1 MSEVQRNFTSAMG
14 AVSMA
19 LDAMDGADNAKVSG
33 TFTDA
38 EMALYRKIGRLEADF
53 SRALREFAEDT
64 AHHDWVTGTVAKVK
78 AKEAEDRARWD
89 SMEKF

>member
-1 MSEVQRNFTSAMG
+1 MG

-19 LDAMDGADNAKVSG
+19 LDAMDGADGSNGG

-53 SRALREFAEDT
+53 SRALRQFAEDT
-64 AHHDWVTGTVAKVK
+64 AQHNWDTGVTAKVN
-78 AKEAEDRARWD
+78 AKKVEDRARWD

>member
-19 LDAMDGADNAKVSG
+19 LDAVDGADGGNGG
-33 TFTDA
+33 TFTNA

-64 AHHDWVTGTVAKVK
+64 AQHDWDTGTTAKIK
-78 AKEAEDRARWD
+78 AKEAADRARWD